1 MDDPTWAGL
10 DLEQVARVARQ
21 RPSVGLLD
29 DRAVGARFLATS
41 AWVLDVAATGE
52 EPYYGINTGFGS
64 KANSV
69 LPRSD
74 MQWVSRNLI
83 VSHAAGVG
91 EYLPIEVV
99 RAAMLI
105 RANSLLRGFSG
116 VRLEVVN
123 MLLTLLNE
131 GVTPAVPRY
140 GSLGASG
147 DLAPLSHL
155 AQVFTR
161 SPGGAVATPT
171 IDGHY
176 DESGNAFI
184 EADAARSSLV
194 AARTERRAG
203 TARHYG
209 LVPGR
214 TALEMIG
221 RDPLVLGP
229 KEGLALNNGTTFS
242 AAIAG
247 LAIHDAERLV
257 YHAEITTALVVEAT
271 LGFRDA
277 FLPQIHL
284 VRGHPGQQGSAAR
297 ILGYLDGSGLADG
310 GADSDPRVKP
320 PQDPYSVRVAPQ
332 VFGAILDAIGFARG
346 VLTREINAA
355 TDNPLI
361 FVDVPES
368 DGPPSMLD
376 AGARLGVAPE
386 AIPPLGRDYKVVSG
400 GNFHGAPIGYAA
412 DLLAIVVTDMASLCE
427 RQIFRLVDPKLN
439 FGLAPYL
446 IPDQP
451 GHEGLT
457 SGVMI
462 PQYVAASLVS
472 ACKTLAHPDSV
483 DSIPSSA
490 NQEDHVS
497 MSMNAALHAREVV
510 EMTESVL
517 AICLLTAYLGVD
529 ARRRRLTTIL
539 DSRFAGSLD
548 PRESALK
555 EVVGH
560 DPSAIRLGQ
569 GTSRAMTV
577 IEQALF
583 GGPHPLPSL
592 DAAPTDRDRNYGP
605 YLDRLVALIQ
615 SGNLIRE
622 LGTETGQIS

>member
-1 MDDPTWAGL
+1 VNSPTWAHL
-10 DLEQVARVARQ
+10 DLEQVAAVARA
-21 RPSVGLLD
+21 RPRIELLD
-29 DRAVGARFLATS
+29 SRGVGPRFLATV
-41 AWVLDVAATGE
+41 AWVHDVAATGE

-64 KANSV
+64 KANSA

-91 EYLPIEVV
+91 DYLPVEVV

-116 VRLEVVN
+116 VRLELVN

-161 SPGGAVATPT
+161 PP
-171 IDGHY
+171 DGSQAAIGEGEY
-176 DESGNAFI
+176 DESGRAFVDG
-184 EADAARSSLV
+184 AAARPAMV
-194 AARTERRAG
+194 VARTERRAG
-203 TARHYG
+203 ASRHYG
-209 LVPGR
+209 LASGR
-214 TALEMIG
+214 SALEMIG
-221 RDPLVLGP
+221 REPLVLGP

-242 AAIAG
+242 AA
-247 LAIHDAERLV
+247 LAALAAVDAERLV
-257 YHAEITTALVVEAT
+257 RTAEVSTALVIEAT

-277 FLPQIHL
+277 FLPQIHQ
-284 VRGHPGQQGSAAR
+284 VRGHPGQMASAAR
-297 ILGYLDGSGLADG
+297 ILGYLEGSRLADG
-310 GADSDPRVKP
+310 GADLDPRVKP

-332 VFGAILDAIGFARG
+332 VLGAAADAIGFVRG
-346 VLTREINAA
+346 VLTREVNAA

-368 DGPPSMLD
+368 EDPLPI
-376 AGARLGVAPE
+376 RGVGGSQETPFE
-386 AIPPLGRDYKVVSG
+386 AIPPLERDYKVVSG

-412 DLLAIVVTDMASLCE
+412 DLLAIVVTDVASLSE
-427 RQIFRLVDPKLN
+427 RQIFRLIDPKLN

-510 EMTESVL
+510 EMAESVL

-529 ARRRRLTTIL
+529 ARRRRLAAIGDPAFDGQL
-539 DSRFAGSLD
+539 DHREVAFLAAHGRD
-548 PRESALK
+548 PAAIAL
-555 EVVGH
+555 G
-560 DPSAIRLGQ
+560 R
-569 GTSRAMTV
+569 GTAVAMAA

-583 GGPHPLPSL
+583 GGPHPLPPL
-592 DAAPTDRDRNYGP
+592 AAAPTDRDRQFAP
-605 YLDRLVALIQ
+605 YLDRLVALLQ
-615 SGNLIRE
+615 SGNLLRE
-622 LGTETGQIS
+622 LGTE